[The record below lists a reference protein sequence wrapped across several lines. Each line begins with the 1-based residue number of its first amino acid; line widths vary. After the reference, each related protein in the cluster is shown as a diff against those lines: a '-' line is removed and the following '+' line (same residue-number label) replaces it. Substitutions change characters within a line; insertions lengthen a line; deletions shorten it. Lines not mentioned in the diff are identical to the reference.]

1 MAAGGL
7 RSLPSRRRKAFSPNI
22 RCCVSRFSFPLLF
35 HPPSLV
41 PSRDPI
47 RRFKKE
53 AALLPGLRAS
63 HFNGVSSIFFA
74 EPASSHLS
82 VCRSGLA
89 SFIPRT
95 REGRRT
101 CEFGRLGR
109 DGPCLLASLHP
120 SLLLYEKRS
129 PKPLFV

>member
-1 MAAGGL
+1 ML
-7 RSLPSRRRKAFSPNI
+7 REPLFFS
-22 RCCVSRFSFPLLF
+22 PLLF

-47 RRFKKE
+47 RRLKKE

-63 HFNGVSSIFFA
+63 HFNGESSIIFA
-74 EPASSHLS
+74 EPASSNPS
-82 VCRSGLA
+82 VGLA
-89 SFIPRT
+89 LPLLSLGQ
-95 REGRRT
+95 ET

-120 SLLLYEKRS
+120 SFLLYEKRS